1 MVLFGAEKP
10 VIMKMKTTRMVLV
23 RREVRAALSGDTK
36 EHWQIGDTRKF
47 FRKKKGKPQAQV
59 PPRILVVIEGPDKDR
74 EFVLLPCQMRIGR
87 HPDNHIYLSDSRVS
101 RRHAV
106 LNYDSKLKKYLLIDL
121 QSMNGTYLN
130 DRRIEKEFLSPGDRI
145 RIGGSVLEF
154 INPCAK
160 RHRVGT

>member
-1 MVLFGAEKP
+1 MFGAEKP

-160 RHRVGT
+160 RHGVGT